1 MKKRILKT
9 GLLLTLTASLFTA
22 CINDDSYEVPNINCT
37 ETSLVKTKEVSEIP
51 ASPIVAQYV
60 ADEVIEAYVT
70 SSDLA
75 GNFYKSISFQT
86 LDGSKGFS
94 VPVDVTSTFTNF
106 EPGRKVLIKMKDL
119 YTDSPTTGPIG
130 MRIGGLYVNSTG
142 IASVGRLTE
151 NDYKKVLNRSCTVIS
166 EDVLVKPVTITQAK
180 TDAMLNILVELDG
193 VQFSDDA
200 ITTTYYDSSLDLG
213 GATNHLLTDANG
225 NSIIFRTSSFANF
238 AHNNVPSGRGKIRGV
253 MTKYGTDYQFVAR
266 SESDIRLTGE
276 RLQTLFNES
285 FTTNFPLWTAFSVTG
300 PQVWT
305 QSATFG
311 NPGACAKMSG
321 FSGSSIANEDWLITP
336 NIDLTTATTAVLT
349 FDTASR
355 FSGNQLQMYV
365 STNYSGTGSPALAT
379 WTEITGVTLD
389 LNIAAYVWTASGPV
403 DLTSYLGNNVRV
415 GFKYTS
421 TSTASSTW
429 ELDNVKVVGN

>member
-1 MKKRILKT
+1 MKKRILT
-9 GLLLTLTASLFTA
+9 SVLFTA
-22 CINDDSYEVPNINCT
+22 VLFTSCVNDDSYETPNFGCT
-37 ETSLVKTKEVSEIP
+37 ETSLVKTKEVSQIP
-51 ASPIVAQYV
+51 ASPVVAQYT

-94 VPVDVTSTFTNF
+94 VPVDVTSTFSKF
-106 EPGRKVLIKMKDL
+106 EPGRKVMIKMKNL

-130 MRIGGLYVNSTG
+130 MRIGGLYVNSSG
-142 IASVGRLTE
+142 AASVGRLTE
-151 NDYKKVLNRSCTVIS
+151 TQYKSVLERSCTVVS
-166 EDVLVKPVTITQAK
+166 EDDLVKHVTINQAK
-180 TDAMLNILVELDG
+180 TDAMLNILIEIDG

-200 ITTTYYDSSLDLG
+200 IATSYYDSALDLG

-238 AHNNVPSGRGKIRGV
+238 AHHNVASGRGKVRGV

-266 SESDIRLTGE
+266 TENDIQLTGA

-285 FTTNFPLWTAFSVTG
+285 FTTDFPLWTAFSVTG
-300 PQVWT
+300 AQVWQ

-321 FSGSSIANEDWLITP
+321 FSGTSIVNEDWLITP
-336 NIDLTTATTAVLT
+336 NIDLTSASAAVLT

-355 FSGNQLQMYV
+355 FAGDDLRIFI
-365 STNYSGTGSPALAT
+365 STNYTSGTPTAAT

-389 LNIAAYVWTASGPV
+389 LNEAAYVWTGSGPV
-403 DLTSYLGNNVRV
+403 DLTSYLGSNVRI

-421 TSTASSTW
+421 TAAAASTW
-429 ELDNVKVVGN
+429 ELDNVKIVGN